1 MAAAL
6 GSLSLVVAAC
16 GELLGADPDVD
27 LPPDASTDALA
38 ADAAEDTR
46 RPCPDGGFC
55 DDFDTDPFGETW
67 TRRLAVGGGSLV
79 RAGAPVRSP
88 PSAFRAHTP
97 ALAGDGGGDP
107 TRRAQ
112 LVKDFDLPSGRLR
125 CAFSVRVEETN
136 DDTDV
141 LRIELGGAD
150 VSGSAL
156 WIDTRLA
163 DSQVHVDSTTSTA
176 ERFSP
181 GVWVRVTIDIRSTT
195 AEVRFDDAIVINAPT
210 SYEVTQASLM
220 LGLFTLA
227 LDAPPTTA
235 FYDDLVCEGF

>member
-1 MAAAL
+1 
-6 GSLSLVVAAC
+6 
-16 GELLGADPDVD
+16 
-27 LPPDASTDALA
+27 
-38 ADAAEDTR
+38 
-46 RPCPDGGFC
+46 
-55 DDFDTDPFGETW
+55 
-67 TRRLAVGGGSLV
+67 
-79 RAGAPVRSP
+79 
-88 PSAFRAHTP
+88 
-97 ALAGDGGGDP
+97 
-107 TRRAQ
+107 
-112 LVKDFDLPSGRLR
+112 
-125 CAFSVRVEETN
+125 
-136 DDTDV
+136 
-141 LRIELGGAD
+141 